1 MDYRNGDGSV
11 AEMCGNGVRAFVEY
25 LRIEGLIELE
35 VGETVKIGTRAGVKT
50 VARTEEGYAI
60 DMGPWSFIHG
70 ELGPCGPARA
80 LAGCALTH
88 PCR

>member
-1 MDYRNGDGSV
+1 
-11 AEMCGNGVRAFVEY
+11 MCGNGARAFVEY
-25 LRIEGLIELE
+25 LRTEGLIELE

-70 ELGPCGPARA
+70 EAAREGGEGLPGVCSRPEDSA
-80 LAGCALTH
+80 CWPVHFDG
-88 PCR
+88 